1 MREYIIMTD
10 SCADLSDAEVQEL
23 GIVVVPLHYELD
35 GVNYTNYPDHSELE
49 PAEFFARVSAGAVC
63 KTAAVSVGA
72 FVDEMTP
79 ILQEGKDILY
89 IAFSGALSTT
99 YQSACIA
106 ADDLRAE
113 FPEAKIEVIDSLSAS
128 RGQGRLVME
137 AVAEKNQ
144 GKDLTEV
151 AQFVRDSIPH
161 NIHWFT
167 VADLNQLKRGGRI
180 SAATALVGTMMN
192 IKPVL
197 RVSDEGRLE
206 SVSKSRGIKAALTE
220 LVNQMEKTG
229 TAPLADQTVLICH
242 ADCPDN
248 VEFVSRLLRERFGV
262 TDIRA
267 EFIGPVIGSHTG
279 MGTLGLF
286 FRGEHR

>member
-10 SCADLSDAEVQEL
+10 SCADLSAAEVQEL
-23 GIVVVPLHYELD
+23 NVAVVPLHYELD
-35 GVNYTNYPDHSELE
+35 GQEYINNPDHSELD
-49 PAEFFARVSAGAVC
+49 PAEFFTRVSAGAAC
-63 KTAAVSVGA
+63 KTSAVSVGSFA
-72 FVDEMTP
+72 DAMTP
-79 ILQEGKDILY
+79 VLVAGKDILY
-89 IAFSGALSTT
+89 IAFSGSLSTT

-113 FPEAKIEVIDSLSAS
+113 FPEATVEVIDSLSAS
-128 RGQGRLVME
+128 RGQGRLVMD
-137 AVAEKNQ
+137 AVKEKNK
-144 GKDLTEV
+144 GKSLAEV
-151 AQFVRDSIPH
+151 AQFVRDEILH

-197 RVSDEGRLE
+197 RVSDEGKLE

-220 LVNQMEKTG
+220 LVNQMEKSG
-229 TAPLADQTVLICH
+229 TAPLAEQTVLICH
-242 ADCPDN
+242 ANCPEN
-248 VEFVSRLLRERFGV
+248 VEFVSNLLRERFGV

>member
-10 SCADLSDAEVQEL
+10 SCADLSAAEVQAL
-23 GIVVVPLHYELD
+23 GITVVPLHYELD
-35 GVNYTNYPDHSELE
+35 GETYVNYPDHSELD
-49 PAEFFARVSAGAVC
+49 PAEFFKRVSVGAAC
-63 KTAAVSVGA
+63 KTSAVSVGN
-72 FVDEMTP
+72 FVDAMTP
-79 ILQEGKDILY
+79 ILAEGKDVLY

-113 FPEAKIEVIDSLSAS
+113 FPEATVEIIDSLSAS

-137 AVAEKNQ
+137 AVAEKAK
-144 GKDLTEV
+144 GKSLAEV
-151 AQFVRDSIPH
+151 ADFVREAIPH

-197 RVSDEGRLE
+197 RVSDEGKLE

-242 ADCPDN
+242 ANCPEN
-248 VEFVSRLLRERFGV
+248 VEFVSKLLRERFGV

>member
-10 SCADLSDAEVQEL
+10 SCADLSAAEVQEL

-72 FVDEMTP
+72 FVDEMTS

-137 AVAEKNQ
+137 AVAEKNK

-167 VADLNQLKRGGRI
+167 VADLNQLKLGGRI

-242 ADCPDN
+242 ANCHDN
-248 VEFVSRLLRERFGV
+248 VEFVSKLLRERFGV